1 MPLGLPQQFTT
12 VDWDNIPVTEHLGDS
27 GAAYWKTQQYEGV
40 RVRMVRYSPGYLAD
54 HWCERGHLLFVLSG
68 TLITEVKG
76 AQTVTLTAGQSYVVA
91 DGASSHRSRTTNGAT
106 LFIVD

>member
-12 VDWDNIPVTEHLGDS
+12 IDWDNIPVTEHLGDS
-27 GAAYWKTQQYEGV
+27 GTAYWKTQQYDGV
-40 RVRMVRYSPGYLAD
+40 RVRVVRYSPGYLAD
-54 HWCERGHLLFVLSG
+54 Q
-68 TLITEVKG
+68 VKG
-76 AQTVTLTAGQSYVVA
+76 QPSVTLTAGQSYVVA